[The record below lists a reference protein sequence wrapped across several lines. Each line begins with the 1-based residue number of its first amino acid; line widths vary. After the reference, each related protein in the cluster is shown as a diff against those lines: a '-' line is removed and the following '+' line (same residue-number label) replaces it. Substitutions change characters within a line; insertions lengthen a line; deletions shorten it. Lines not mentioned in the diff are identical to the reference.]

1 MDVEMADS
9 PSEENSSTLE
19 KMDLIKTVR
28 GLDQSGPGED
38 GKNLEKLWKH
48 LTVSADGQF
57 HAAEE
62 SSLRWLLKSMNG
74 SSKDAETLRR
84 WPLTWTILE
93 CVFQRIPLFSLAKSL
108 ADRRFIVVLQ
118 QTLKDI
124 SQPTTDTSSTP
135 SKRKRSTTKSFN
147 LDALRDT
154 EGCLIAGDALFSALK
169 TLLDRL
175 DSSATQS
182 SHDKIGAE
190 HIRSLFCTSAADA
203 ASLTSLSLKLCDVAL
218 TSTDEQEGRETWIET
233 TTSIWDLHLQGSDD
247 MMEVATQLFSPA
259 TAILDKLEG
268 ISGSQTT
275 AVRESLRTKWTI
287 DLEKLMHRNLILPAR
302 AAFINRQD
310 LEPITKALQAASNN
324 LDVAAPA
331 LYFLASS
338 VTDALGEGRLRKGNV
353 DWTKQIFKAAEGS
366 LRDRKDRDRLVQ
378 VVLERAAEKSMA
390 IDTEDLRSV
399 CREYALQ
406 EQSTN
411 WRLVAVVASCDPDIF
426 LQRSEEGA
434 RLLETVCERSTSQ
447 ELTQNDHESVSKIIK
462 AIAEVFRT
470 GRVFGDFLKLWF
482 QQLCKVEK
490 QKSKITSPWLQV
502 GQVQQGHDSFEI
514 LIEKEMS
521 PQQLLD
527 VLEWVKNDK
536 LHARALCLFL
546 DSIAQ
551 GIKSETYV
559 DAVGSKLFD
568 LVSDVKKSSSALTA
582 LKWGVVSKTISW
594 VTAESRSEIW
604 SAVQGQLTKILSESP
619 VESRETYEAFK
630 CCCQAWISMSPDGV
644 HIAEPA
650 GLVDAFTTRLSSE
663 LLSSKS
669 LKCKDLSLFLQQ
681 SSAPAFLEEAAAEHY
696 LAWFL
701 QGCSRL
707 TRFVYGTKATL
718 PQALENALALPSSQA
733 TQLRDIWACLLE
745 NENSMNS
752 VKVASNLIDR
762 LINSLEEDG
771 KEKRWPAE
779 GSQTWI
785 RSLSSAHTD
794 AFTRSQRE
802 RIMALLHAHRQKT
815 TKRVSIEGWR
825 YILTLSTKLMSRATF
840 YDGMQFSHLAEVADA
855 MSDLSSSTPTQDGS
869 LTDLIDA
876 YYAMAAATIRQMT
889 EHVDERSVKYLSESR
904 SFISDCEDAGDLS
917 PFRLTL
923 LKALITEVSKSANC
937 SSHPELSSLPG
948 VAKDALGKCVIAAT
962 GYFLTE
968 KKAFE
973 SYNVAAD
980 LRLFAAV
987 DAAES
992 LESLTGATKLKQS
1005 DVRKAEKRSHAA
1017 MESGDLRGWKVETFL
1032 RTFFTPLLEEP
1043 RPTTFYSLSQV
1054 PHKLREPYFK
1064 SNVVS
1069 IIKSMDTSAKMDY
1082 LRELVQ
1088 AFVQGSRT
1096 DGQASAIHTV
1106 VNQLLASSD
1115 LQAEGSSF
1123 DLATAHSELT
1133 STLLTLKSQSVSTHV
1148 CRILRAL
1155 LEKKPQSMTQ
1165 WNIELVLNTV
1175 SDLSLFTQPLDEE
1188 LPNEIVPYSSLCG
1201 LLEIIIKKH
1210 RLRLEGHH
1218 HLLLSTMQALL
1229 RNLIINHGATDT
1241 LGQTLQESKAHLY
1254 ARLITLICEP
1264 TAGAVSRSQHQ
1275 SALDSATDAAKRSAG
1290 RHMYLIMMQYVKLQ
1304 LEADVPRRVNDALE
1318 PAMNSIFDVT
1328 PPEVRKILND
1338 AMDKSGR
1345 AILKEM
1351 FKRYTKFGK
1360 WSGV

>member
-1 MDVEMADS
+1 MDVDMTDG
-9 PSEENSSTLE
+9 PSQEASTIIE

-48 LTVSADGQF
+48 LTVSAHSQF

-74 SSKDAETLRR
+74 PSKDAETLRR

-108 ADRRFIVVLQ
+108 ADRRFIAVLQ
-118 QTLKDI
+118 QALKDI
-124 SQPTTDTSSTP
+124 SQPTAETPSTP
-135 SKRKRSTTKSFN
+135 SKRKRSTTKTFN
-147 LDALRDT
+147 LDALQDA
-154 EGCLIAGDALFSALK
+154 EGCLMAGDTLFSALK
-169 TLLDRL
+169 SLLNRL
-175 DSSATQS
+175 ESFATQS

-203 ASLTSLSLKLCDVAL
+203 AALTSLSLKLCDIAL
-218 TSTDEQEGRETWIET
+218 ASGEEQEGRELWIET
-233 TTSIWDLHLQGSDD
+233 TASIWDLHLQGNDD
-247 MMEVATQLFSPA
+247 MLEVAAHLFSPSM
-259 TAILDKLEG
+259 AILDKLEE
-268 ISGSQTT
+268 ISGSHQT
-275 AVRESLRTKWTI
+275 VVHEPLRTKWI
-287 DLEKLMHRNLILPAR
+287 SDIEKLMHRNLILPAR

-310 LEPITKALQAASNN
+310 LEPITKALNAANNN

-331 LYFLASS
+331 LYYLASS
-338 VTDALGEGRLRKGNV
+338 VTDALSEGRLRKGNI
-353 DWTKQIFKAAEGS
+353 DWTKQIFKIVESS
-366 LRDRKDRDRLVQ
+366 LRDREDRDRLVQ
-378 VVLERAAEKSMA
+378 VVLERAAEKSMS

-399 CREYALQ
+399 CREYALR

-411 WRLVAVVASCDPDIF
+411 WRLTAVIARCDPDIF

-447 ELTQNDHESVSKIIK
+447 ELTPDDVESVSNIIK
-462 AIAEVFRT
+462 AIGQVFRT

-490 QKSKITSPWLQV
+490 QKNKIVSPWLQV
-502 GQVQQGHDSFEI
+502 GQVQQGHDSFET

-521 PQQLLD
+521 VQQLLD
-527 VLEWVKNDK
+527 VLGWLENEK
-536 LHARALCLFL
+536 LHSRALCLFL

-551 GIKSETYV
+551 GIRSETYV
-559 DAVGSKLFD
+559 DAIGSKLFD
-568 LVSDVKKSSSALTA
+568 LVSQVKKSSSALTA

-594 VTAESRSEIW
+594 VTPELRSEIW
-604 SAVQGQLTKILSESP
+604 TSVQGQLTKILSESP

-630 CCCQAWISMSPDGV
+630 CCCQAWISMSPDGA

-650 GLVDAFTTRLSSE
+650 SLVDAFTTRLSSE

-669 LKCKDLSLFLQQ
+669 LKGKDLSVFLQRG
-681 SSAPAFLEEAAAEHY
+681 SSPAFLEEAAAEHY

-701 QGCSRL
+701 RDCSRL

-718 PQALENALALPSSQA
+718 PQALENALSLPSSEV

-752 VKVASNLIDR
+752 AKVAGNLIDR
-762 LINSLEEDG
+762 LINLVEKDG

-785 RSLSSAHTD
+785 KSLNSVHTD
-794 AFTRSQRE
+794 AFSRPQRE
-802 RIMALLHAHRQKT
+802 RVMTLLHAHQSKT

-825 YILTLSTKLMSRATF
+825 YVLALSTKLMGRATF
-840 YDGMQFSHLAEVADA
+840 YEGMQFSHLAEVADA
-855 MSDLSSSTPTQDGS
+855 MSDLSSSTPTQDGT
-869 LTDLIDA
+869 LTDLIEA

-889 EHVDERSVKYLSESR
+889 EHVDERSVKYLNESR
-904 SFISDCEDAGDLS
+904 SFISDCEDTEDLS

-923 LKALITEVSKSANC
+923 LKALITEILKSSNC
-937 SSHPELSSLPG
+937 SSHSELSSLPDA
-948 VAKDALGKCVIAAT
+948 AKNALGKSVVAAT

-973 SYNVAAD
+973 SHNVIAD

-992 LESLTGATKLKQS
+992 LDSLPGAAKLKQS
-1005 DVRKAEKRSHAA
+1005 DVRKAEKRCHAA
-1017 MESGDLRGWKVETFL
+1017 MASGDLRGWKLETFL
-1032 RTFFTPLLEEP
+1032 RTFFTPLLEQP

-1054 PHKLREPYFK
+1054 SQKLREPFFK

-1069 IIKSMDTSAKMDY
+1069 IIKTMDTSAKMEY
-1082 LRELVQ
+1082 LRDLIR
-1088 AFVQGSRT
+1088 AFVQGSNT

-1106 VNQLLASSD
+1106 VNQLLATPD
-1115 LQAEGSSF
+1115 LQTTESGF

-1133 STLLTLKSQSVSTHV
+1133 STLLTVKSQSVCTRV
-1148 CRILRAL
+1148 CRILRAM

-1175 SDLSLFTQPLDEE
+1175 SDLSLSTKPLDEQ
-1188 LPNEIVPYSSLCG
+1188 LPNERVPFSSLCG
-1201 LLEIIIKKH
+1201 LVEVTIKKH

-1229 RNLIINHGATDT
+1229 QNLVINHSATDT
-1241 LGQTLQESKAHLY
+1241 LGQTLHESKAHLY

-1304 LEADVPRRVNDALE
+1304 LEADVPRRVNEALE
-1318 PAMNSIFDVT
+1318 PAMNSIFDIT

-1351 FKRYTKFGK
+1351 YKRYTKFGK

>member
-1 MDVEMADS
+1 MDVDMTDV
-9 PSEENSSTLE
+9 PSKGNTSTLE
-19 KMDLIKTVR
+19 KIDLIKTVR

-38 GKNLEKLWKH
+38 GKNLEKLWKN
-48 LTVSADGQF
+48 LTLSADAQF

-74 SSKDAETLRR
+74 TSKDAETLRR

-108 ADRRFIVVLQ
+108 ADRRFIAVLQ
-118 QTLKDI
+118 QALKDV
-124 SQPTTDTSSTP
+124 SQPTTETPSTP
-135 SKRKRSTTKSFN
+135 SKRKRSTTKSFS
-147 LDALRDT
+147 LDALQDT
-154 EGCLIAGDALFSALK
+154 EGCLMAGDALFSALK
-169 TLLDRL
+169 SLLDRL
-175 DSSATQS
+175 EFTATQS
-182 SHDKIGAE
+182 SHDRIGAE

-203 ASLTSLSLKLCDVAL
+203 AALASLSLKLCDIAL
-218 TSTDEQEGRETWIET
+218 ASGEEQEGRESWIET
-233 TTSIWDLHLQGSDD
+233 ITTIWNLHLQGNDD
-247 MMEVATQLFSPA
+247 TLEVAAHLFSPS

-268 ISGSQTT
+268 ISGSNKTV
-275 AVRESLRTKWTI
+275 ASEPLRAKWTA

-324 LDVAAPA
+324 LGVAAPA
-331 LYFLASS
+331 LYFLASG
-338 VTDALGEGRLRKGNV
+338 VTDTLSEGRLRKGSI
-353 DWTKQIFKAAEGS
+353 DWTKQIFKIVEGS
-366 LRDRKDRDRLVQ
+366 LRDREDRDTLVQ
-378 VVLERAAEKSMA
+378 VVLERAAEKSMS
-390 IDTEDLRSV
+390 IETDDLRSV
-399 CREYALQ
+399 CREYAIQ

-411 WRLVAVVASCDPDIF
+411 WRLIAAIASCDPDIF

-434 RLLETVCERSTSQ
+434 QLLETVCERSTSK
-447 ELTQNDHESVSKIIK
+447 ELSQDDVESVSKIIK

-490 QKSKITSPWLQV
+490 QKSEIASPWLQV
-502 GQVQQGHDSFEI
+502 GQVQQGHDSFET

-521 PQQLLD
+521 PLQLLD
-527 VLEWVKNDK
+527 VLQWLENEK
-536 LHARALCLFL
+536 LHSRALCLFL

-551 GIKSETYV
+551 GIRSETYV
-559 DAVGSKLFD
+559 DAIGSKLFD
-568 LVSDVKKSSSALTA
+568 LVSQVKKSSSTLTA

-594 VTAESRSEIW
+594 VTPESTTEIW
-604 SAVQGQLTKILSESP
+604 TAVQKQLTKILSESP

-630 CCCQAWISMSPDGV
+630 CCCQAWISMSPDGA
-644 HIAEPA
+644 HISEPA

-669 LKCKDLSLFLQQ
+669 LKGKDLSLFLQQ
-681 SSAPAFLEEAAAEHY
+681 DHTPAFLEEAAAEHY

-701 QGCSRL
+701 RGCSRL

-718 PQALENALALPSSQA
+718 PQALENALSLPSSEV

-752 VKVASNLIDR
+752 AKVAGSLIDR

-785 RSLSSAHTD
+785 RSLNSAHTD
-794 AFTRSQRE
+794 AFSRSQRE
-802 RIMALLHAHRQKT
+802 RAMTLLHAHRSKT
-815 TKRVSIEGWR
+815 TKRVSIDGWR
-825 YILTLSTKLMSRATF
+825 YILALSTKLMSRATF
-840 YDGMQFSHLAEVADA
+840 YEGMQFSHLAEVADA
-855 MSDLSSSTPTQDGS
+855 MSDLSSSTPTQDGT

-876 YYAMAAATIRQMT
+876 YYAMAATTIRQMA
-889 EHVDERSVKYLSESR
+889 EHMEDRSVKYLNESR

-923 LKALITEVSKSANC
+923 LKALIDEISKSPNC
-937 SSHPELSSLPG
+937 SSHPELSSLPDS
-948 VAKDALGKCVIAAT
+948 AKNTLGKCVVAAT

-973 SYNVAAD
+973 SHNVIAD

-992 LESLTGATKLKQS
+992 LDSLSAATKLKQS

-1017 MESGDLRGWKVETFL
+1017 MESGDLRGWKMETFL

-1043 RPTTFYSLSQV
+1043 RPTTFYNLSQV
-1054 PHKLREPYFK
+1054 PRKLREPFFK

-1069 IIKSMDTSAKMDY
+1069 IIKPMDTSAKMDY
-1082 LRELVQ
+1082 LKDLIQ
-1088 AFVQGSRT
+1088 AFVQGSNT

-1106 VNQLLASSD
+1106 VDQLLASSD
-1115 LQAEGSSF
+1115 LQTKGSEF

-1133 STLLTLKSQSVSTHV
+1133 ATLLTLKGQSVCTRV
-1148 CRILRAL
+1148 CRILRAI

-1165 WNIELVLNTV
+1165 WNIELVLTTV
-1175 SDLSLFTQPLDEE
+1175 SDLSLSTKPLNEQV
-1188 LPNEIVPYSSLCG
+1188 PNERVPFASLCG
-1201 LLEIIIKKH
+1201 LVEIIIKKH

-1218 HLLLSTMQALL
+1218 HLLLSTIQALL
-1229 RNLIINHGATDT
+1229 RNLVINHSATDT
-1241 LGQTLQESKAHLY
+1241 LGQTLHESKAHLY

-1264 TAGAVSRSQHQ
+1264 TAGAVARSQHQ
-1275 SALDSATDAAKRSAG
+1275 SSLDSATDAAKRSAG

-1304 LEADVPRRVNDALE
+1304 LEADVPRRVNEALE

-1351 FKRYTKFGK
+1351 YKRYTKFGK